1 MQPRVPAS
9 GQGAA
14 GEIQDFNC
22 SEQEGMEAYSFSGR
36 VKGRL
41 ENLGVARYER
51 PVVAN
56 EHMNI
61 IPGLRPGEA
70 FDGRLPTVVRK
81 LTLDQLSALYT
92 LYTNWFGYLQYQTN
106 LIAAERSEAKRKKE
120 FLWSHIRK
128 KYKNKDG
135 KKLSDQA
142 SSDEA
147 RSDFRFVRADATYE
161 ELNVLYNCMNAMCEV
176 ASADMKMLSREVT
189 IHQIYAENSAKTIGG
204 RNMTWPGRS
213 GNDVPSQGGANGQS
227 GQHAPSP
234 DNQRGGFYAPPV
246 RPGRG

>member
-1 MQPRVPAS
+1 MQPNRPVNGRV
-9 GQGAA
+9 AA

-22 SEQEGMEAYSFSGR
+22 SEKEGMEAYTFSAR
-36 VKGRL
+36 VKDRL
-41 ENLGVARYER
+41 EGLGVARYQR
-51 PVVAN
+51 PLITN
-56 EHMNI
+56 EHLNI
-61 IPGLRPGEA
+61 IPGLTPGDA

-147 RSDFRFVRADATYE
+147 RSDFRFVRADAMYE
-161 ELNVLYNCMNAMCEV
+161 ELNVLHACMNAMCEV
-176 ASADMKMLSREVT
+176 AAADMKMLSREVT
-189 IHQIYAENSAKTIGG
+189 IHQIQAENSA
-204 RNMTWPGRS
+204 RNLGVRNVSWPGRS
-213 GNDVPSQGGANGQS
+213 GGDVPTQDTAGR
-227 GQHAPSP
+227 P
-234 DNQRGGFYAPPV
+234 GFYTPPA
-246 RPGRG
+246 RSARG

>member
-1 MQPRVPAS
+1 MQPSRPVN
-9 GQGAA
+9 GHVAA
-14 GEIQDFNC
+14 GEIQEFDC
-22 SEQEGMEAYSFSGR
+22 SEEEGMKTYSFSDR
-36 VKGRL
+36 VKERL
-41 ENLGVARYER
+41 EGLGVARYQR
-51 PVVAN
+51 PLISN
-56 EHMNI
+56 EHLNI

-128 KYKNKDG
+128 KYKTKNG

-142 SSDEA
+142 CSDEA
-147 RSDFRFVRADATYE
+147 RSDFRFVRVDAAYE
-161 ELNVLYNCMNAMCEV
+161 ELNVLWNCMNAMCEV

-189 IHQIYAENSAKTIGG
+189 IHQIQAENAAKNLGG
-204 RNMTWPGRS
+204 RNVSWPGRS
-213 GNDVPSQGGANGQS
+213 GDVPSQDTPRPGKQ
-227 GQHAPSP
+227 
-234 DNQRGGFYAPPV
+234 GFYAPPSRSV
-246 RPGRG
+246 GG